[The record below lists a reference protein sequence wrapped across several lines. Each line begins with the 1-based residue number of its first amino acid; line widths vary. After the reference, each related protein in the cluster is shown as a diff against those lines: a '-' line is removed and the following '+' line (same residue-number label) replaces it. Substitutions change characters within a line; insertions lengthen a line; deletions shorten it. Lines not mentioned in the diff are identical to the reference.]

1 METKLARISEI
12 STKRPDTKLSSIG
25 HLINAE
31 MLRECHNEMK
41 SNKAVGIDGVT
52 KEMYESNLNANI
64 ENLVLRLKNKSYKP
78 KAARR
83 IEIPKDNGKVRPLSI
98 YCVTDE

>member
-31 MLRECHNEMK
+31 MLRECHNEIMVLLK
-41 SNKAVGIDGVT
+41 TEAVCQG
-52 KEMYESNLNANI
+52 
-64 ENLVLRLKNKSYKP
+64 
-78 KAARR
+78 
-83 IEIPKDNGKVRPLSI
+83 
-98 YCVTDE
+98 